1 MHTRSTLFISL
12 LLLVFTRTEAQQTE
26 IAAIQPAIFSA
37 LEWRCIGP
45 HRGGRTVGAVGVP
58 QQPGTFYIGVNNGG
72 VWKST
77 DYGRIW
83 SPIFDDQPTGSIGDV
98 AVAPSDPNI
107 LYVASGEGIQRPDLS
122 VGNGVYRSADGGK
135 SWVNTGLSNGLQI
148 GGLAI
153 DPTDPDRV
161 FAAVLGHPYGPNTE
175 RGVFR
180 TKNGGKTWEKVK
192 FIDQNSGAIQVA
204 IDPQNPQIV
213 YADFYAS
220 RLAPWENGKWQG
232 AGSGLWKS
240 IDGGNTWA
248 PLIKGLPTPAQG
260 LGRIGFCIC
269 PSLPSRLYATV
280 DCVED
285 PEFTGQYGG
294 IYRSDD
300 AGTTWYRTNADPR
313 LWGRGD
319 DFAEIKADPI
329 NPDVLYSANVVA
341 WKSTD
346 GGNTWQPFR
355 GAPGGDDYHRLWIN
369 PKDPNIILIA
379 SDQGAIVTVNGGQTF
394 SSWYNQPT
402 AQFYHVST
410 DNAFPYNVYGGQQ
423 ESGSVCISS
432 RGNDG
437 QITFREWHAVGVDEY
452 GYIAPDPLD
461 PNIVY
466 GGRITRHDKRTGQT
480 QNIKPEAIRSGQYRF
495 IRTAPVLFSPVDPQT
510 LYFAGNVLFK
520 TKNGGNSWDVISPD
534 LTRQVWE
541 IPACVGIFS
550 PEAEKTNRK
559 RGVIYAV
566 APSQQDTNT
575 IWAGTDDGLIH
586 ITRNGGKK
594 WTNITPPA
602 VTDWSKVSQLDAGH
616 FDNNTCYAAIN
627 RIRLDDLRPLIFRT
641 HDGGKSWQKITDGL
655 PANEPINTVREDPYQ
670 KGLLFAG
677 SENAVYVSFDDGD
690 HWQSL
695 RLNMPATSIRDLVVK
710 NDDIVVGTHGRSFW
724 ILDNITPLRQTAAD
738 RNANTAVAETRLF
751 KPQDAIR
758 VRWNMNTDTPLP
770 QEEPAGQN
778 PPDGAMIDY
787 VLNGDTRQIS
797 LEILDSKGQ
806 VVRQYASDDM
816 APDISYVNIPLYWI
830 RPFQL
835 LSGKKGAHRFCWD
848 MRYNPIYQEGFSFP
862 IAAVFGQTAPEPS
875 APFAVPG
882 TYTARLT
889 ADGKTYEQTFNVTID
904 PRVTTSPEDLQ
915 RQHDLSLR
923 CYRLCAAT
931 RQSNLDIQ
939 SVLSYKTGAGN
950 TKKTEKAN
958 RLLAEF
964 QTMAAALQ
972 QSKPNLKTLSGQL
985 FGLMQQ
991 LQECDRRPTAQLVV
1005 AVERISAA
1013 ADSLLQR
1020 WQYLKDQKMPAVNAA
1035 LSNAKQRSI
1044 LTAMATDHT
1053 LGMTHPD
1060 TADDTWK
1067 PLFDATLTNATFPKG
1082 IWEFTPAGELTA
1094 TEDQCIF
1101 SREKYRNFVLD
1112 LEFKTAEGTNSGVI
1126 VHCSNTDN
1134 WIPNSVEIQI
1144 ADDYSEEWRKA
1155 DPTWQCGAIF
1165 GHLASAKK
1173 AVKQPGE
1180 WNHYTITCINRQ
1192 IWVVLNGEPVNH
1204 MDMGLWLSG
1213 SRNPDGTSIPS
1224 WLSKP
1229 FATLPLDG
1237 HIGLQGKH
1245 AGAPIWFRNM
1255 RIKAL

>member
-1 MHTRSTLFISL
+1 
-12 LLLVFTRTEAQQTE
+12 
-26 IAAIQPAIFSA
+26 
-37 LEWRCIGP
+37 
-45 HRGGRTVGAVGVP
+45 
-58 QQPGTFYIGVNNGG
+58 
-72 VWKST
+72 
-77 DYGRIW
+77 
-83 SPIFDDQPTGSIGDV
+83 
-98 AVAPSDPNI
+98 
-107 LYVASGEGIQRPDLS
+107 
-122 VGNGVYRSADGGK
+122 
-135 SWVNTGLSNGLQI
+135 
-148 GGLAI
+148 
-153 DPTDPDRV
+153 
-161 FAAVLGHPYGPNTE
+161 
-175 RGVFR
+175 
-180 TKNGGKTWEKVK
+180 
-192 FIDQNSGAIQVA
+192 
-204 IDPQNPQIV
+204 
-213 YADFYAS
+213 
-220 RLAPWENGKWQG
+220 
-232 AGSGLWKS
+232 
-240 IDGGNTWA
+240 
-248 PLIKGLPTPAQG
+248 
-260 LGRIGFCIC
+260 
-269 PSLPSRLYATV
+269 
-280 DCVED
+280 
-285 PEFTGQYGG
+285 
-294 IYRSDD
+294 
-300 AGTTWYRTNADPR
+300 
-313 LWGRGD
+313 
-319 DFAEIKADPI
+319 
-329 NPDVLYSANVVA
+329 
-341 WKSTD
+341 
-346 GGNTWQPFR
+346 
-355 GAPGGDDYHRLWIN
+355 
-369 PKDPNIILIA
+369 
-379 SDQGAIVTVNGGQTF
+379 
-394 SSWYNQPT
+394 
-402 AQFYHVST
+402 
-410 DNAFPYNVYGGQQ
+410 
-423 ESGSVCISS
+423 
-432 RGNDG
+432 
-437 QITFREWHAVGVDEY
+437 
-452 GYIAPDPLD
+452 
-461 PNIVY
+461 
-466 GGRITRHDKRTGQT
+466 
-480 QNIKPEAIRSGQYRF
+480 
-495 IRTAPVLFSPVDPQT
+495 
-510 LYFAGNVLFK
+510 
-520 TKNGGNSWDVISPD
+520 
-534 LTRQVWE
+534 
-541 IPACVGIFS
+541 
-550 PEAEKTNRK
+550 
-559 RGVIYAV
+559 
-566 APSQQDTNT
+566 
-575 IWAGTDDGLIH
+575 
-586 ITRNGGKK
+586 
-594 WTNITPPA
+594 
-602 VTDWSKVSQLDAGH
+602 
-616 FDNNTCYAAIN
+616 
-627 RIRLDDLRPLIFRT
+627 
-641 HDGGKSWQKITDGL
+641 
-655 PANEPINTVREDPYQ
+655 
-670 KGLLFAG
+670 
-677 SENAVYVSFDDGD
+677 
-690 HWQSL
+690 
-695 RLNMPATSIRDLVVK
+695 
-710 NDDIVVGTHGRSFW
+710 
-724 ILDNITPLRQTAAD
+724 
-738 RNANTAVAETRLF
+738 
-751 KPQDAIR
+751 
-758 VRWNMNTDTPLP
+758 MNTDTPLP

-931 RQSNLDIQ
+931 RQSNLDIL

-1082 IWEFTPAGELTA
+1082 IWGFTPAGELTA